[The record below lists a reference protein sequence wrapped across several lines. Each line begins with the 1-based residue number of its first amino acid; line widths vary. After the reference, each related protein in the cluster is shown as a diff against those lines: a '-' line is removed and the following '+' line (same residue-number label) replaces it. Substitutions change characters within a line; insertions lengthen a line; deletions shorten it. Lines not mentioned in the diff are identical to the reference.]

1 MAIDKVTG
9 KAWADLSEINS
20 VAKADIAK
28 VVGQDASSGVSA
40 TVVTDNL
47 WISFDP
53 NHISGTTITDQ
64 SGNSRH
70 GTLTNGA
77 TVVSNYN
84 GATKAFYTDGTNDY
98 AQRATTSNPSTG
110 FPYTIESW
118 HYRQNI
124 ANMSN
129 GNAPTVGKPH
139 NSRFRFVDHGVFAT
153 DYTDSYGNRGAYHRY
168 YTNSAFGGTNTYS
181 DLYYADLSNTT
192 SNGGAVLKS
201 AVDTIIG
208 TTGDEWIHLCTVFSY
223 NNNNRISIKGYI
235 NGTKVKDIDGDD
247 VDVTGSTVGTNA
259 AWPWEDGGT
268 CSYGFGYRERYT
280 TADSYQKGHWGDYRL
295 YTDALTDAEVLNNF
309 NATKSK
315 YGY

>member
-1 MAIDKVTG
+1 MAIDKVIG
-9 KAWADLSEINS
+9 KAWTDLSRISN

-28 VVGQDASSGVSA
+28 VAGQDSPTASSA
-40 TVVTDNL
+40 TVVADNL

-53 NHISGTTITDQ
+53 SHISGTEITDQ

-124 ANMSN
+124 AAMGSTSI
-129 GNAPTVGKPH
+129 PTVGKPH
-139 NSRFRFVDHGVFAT
+139 NSRYRFLDHGVFAT
-153 DYTDSYGNRGAYHRY
+153 DYTDSYGNRGTYHRY
-168 YTNSAFGGTNTYS
+168 YTNSTTGSANTYS
-181 DLYYADLSNTT
+181 DTHYADTTSST
-192 SNGGAVLKS
+192 SNGPSVLKS
-201 AVDTIIG
+201 SVDAIIG
-208 TTGDEWIHLCTVFSY
+208 TTGDEWVHLCTVFSY
-223 NNNNRISIKGYI
+223 NSNNRISIKGYI
-235 NGTKVKDIDGDD
+235 NGTKVKDIDGDN
-247 VDVTGSTVGTNA
+247 VDVVGSSVGTNG

-268 CSYGFGYRERYT
+268 CSYGFGYIERYT
-280 TADSYQKGHWGDYRL
+280 TTDIYKKGHFGDYRL
-295 YTDALTDAEVLNNF
+295 YTDALTDAEVVNNF

>member
-9 KAWADLSEINS
+9 TAWADLSKISN

-28 VVGQDASSGVSA
+28 VAGQDTPSGVSA

-53 NHISGTTITDQ
+53 NNISGTTITDQ

-118 HYRQNI
+118 HCRQNS
-124 ANMSN
+124 ANMTV
-129 GNAPTVGKPH
+129 NAPTVGKPH
-139 NSRFRFVDHGVFAT
+139 NSRYRFVDHGIFAT
-153 DYTDSYGNRGAYHRY
+153 DYTDSYGNRGTYHRY
-168 YTNSAFGGTNTYS
+168 YTNSALGSTNTFS
-181 DLYYADLSNTT
+181 DSHFADTTNTG
-192 SNGGAVLKS
+192 SNGPSVLKS

-208 TTGDEWIHLCTVFSY
+208 TTGDKWIHLCTVFSY
-223 NNNNRISIKGYI
+223 NSNNRISIKGYI
-235 NGTKVKDIDGDD
+235 NGTKVKDIDGDN
-247 VDVTGSTVGTNA
+247 VVVNGSSVGTNG

-280 TADSYQKGHWGDYRL
+280 SADSYLKGHWGDYRL
-295 YTDALTDAEVLNNF
+295 YTDALTDVEVLNNF

>member
-9 KAWADLSEINS
+9 TAWADLSKINN

-28 VVGQDASSGVSA
+28 VAGQDAPSASA

-47 WISFDP
+47 WIAFDP

-70 GTLTNGA
+70 GTLVNGA
-77 TVVSNYN
+77 TVVSNVG
-84 GATKAFYTDGTNDY
+84 GAAKSFYTDGTNDY

-118 HYRQNI
+118 HYRQP
-124 ANMSN
+124 ASAMT

-139 NSRFRFVDHGVFAT
+139 NSRYRFVDHGIFPT
-153 DYTDSYGNRGAYHRY
+153 DYTDTYGNRGAYHRI
-168 YTNSAFGGTNTYS
+168 YTNPTSTSTNSYNGSYYS
-181 DLYYADLSNTT
+181 STT
-192 SNGGAVLKS
+192 DTGSNGSAVLKS
-201 AVDTIIG
+201 AVDSAIG
-208 TTGDEWIHLCTVFSY
+208 FTGDGWIHLCTVFYY
-223 NNNNRISIKGYI
+223 NSSNRISIKGYI
-235 NGTKVKDIDGDD
+235 NGTKVKDIDGNSL
-247 VDVTGSTVGTNA
+247 VVASGTQGANG

-280 TADSYQKGHWGDYRL
+280 FADSYLKGNWGDYRL

>member
-1 MAIDKVTG
+1 MAIDKITG
-9 KAWADLSEINS
+9 KAWADLSNISN

-28 VVGQDASSGVSA
+28 VAGQDASAAPSA

-53 NHISGTTITDQ
+53 NHISGTQITDQ

-77 TVVSNYN
+77 TVVSSYN
-84 GATKAFYTDGTNDY
+84 GATSAFYTDGTNDY

-124 ANMSN
+124 ANMNTTNS
-129 GNAPTVGKPH
+129 PTVGKPH
-139 NSRFRFVDHGVFAT
+139 NSRFRFVDHNLFAT
-153 DYTDSYGNRGAYHRY
+153 DYTDSYGNRGALHRY
-168 YTNSAFGGTNTYS
+168 YTNSASGSTNSYS
-181 DLYYADLSNTT
+181 EPYYADTTDNT
-192 SNGGAVLKS
+192 SNGGAVLRS
-201 AVDTIIG
+201 SVDAIIG
-208 TTGDEWIHLCTVFSY
+208 TTGDVWVHLCTVFSY
-223 NNNNRISIKGYI
+223 NSNNRISIKGYI
-235 NGTKVKDIDGDD
+235 NGTKVKDIDGDN
-247 VDVTGSTVGTNA
+247 VVVRGSYVGQGG
-259 AWPWEDGGT
+259 AWPWEGGGT

-280 TADSYQKGHWGDYRL
+280 AADSYHKGHWGDYRL
-295 YTDALTDAEVLNNF
+295 YTDGLTDAEVLNNF